1 MATETSVES
10 EYFSN
15 PTQEQIDALNEAI
28 SENSSNES
36 SGPSSTETSVEQQYF
51 SNPTKEQT
59 EALNKSIDE
68 DRTISYVNA
77 DDKEV
82 KFTPREWEEEWDKN
96 KVDNQWQNL
105 GRSKEDMYDRY
116 SGLDIHGKVAS
127 QEMSSIGVPKTSYLQ
142 GLYEKNEEGKYKYED
157 KLNAVKE
164 ARSNDRSILQKA
176 VDGAKSVYNNTIG
189 KVIDKVSAYRDD
201 ISEKARTTSDARK
214 QSAIDDAKLLAK
226 SNLQTSSPERKVTL
240 ERDATM
246 LPPID
251 STQKS
256 DVLMKVQ
263 GMDKPATQKQVDE
276 EKTKLTNEINSVK
289 SSYVKNPSKT
299 LSTFYAK
306 TEMAKETGLP
316 GLSYYDKNNTITNN
330 NGKVIPT
337 GNVTTKS
344 GYGVDIEINPKG
356 DFSKE
361 NLKSMFG
368 VGPGREIGTA
378 TIHLEDGS
386 TRTFTLHEDPKVSN
400 NITVADE
407 NGKQVGSQ
415 ITPNTPLTFIDG
427 VSSVF
432 DKIPGQALNESSPTV
447 QEALKVYDEYIA
459 ETEERITNLENAK
472 PDEASLASEWE
483 KAVANTN
490 PTAIVTEKAGGNREL
505 INTSS
510 ALEKSLNQFTNP
522 EDKEVATNWY
532 NSYTP
537 KIEEAM
543 KKAEE
548 DPVGNAGEL
557 AKVLDEARAALAPY
571 AHENFTNF
579 NTAVN
584 DYVGAVA
591 GTYFINTQLYDR
603 GITADN
609 AKEGIIDRLV
619 TAYKS
624 DEMSFGQKVLY
635 TIGFGSKES
644 ETDKGVMQLRN
655 FAEQSLGRTSELS
668 DNFKGA
674 VMSSL
679 MAQSIDNKSTVG
691 RAVKDALTAGGITAL
706 NAMSGFNP
714 VVVGVTSLYVAHKS
728 GERFLQEATEYER
741 NKDNQE
747 RLASIRAGNDQK
759 AMPSTVKEGI
769 YNAATRGT
777 GQDIKHVSEGVT
789 NLVFGIATGEV
800 ALVAD
805 GVYELMKINSLNKEV
820 KEFVGEENLA
830 QLERIEQ
837 NTTEQDNETSDEKKR
852 RKTDELEEVVKEG
865 NKQEDIGGLNLP
877 PLSDEDMAWLIKQPY
892 MKNYKYE

>member
-15 PTQEQIDALNEAI
+15 PTQEQIDALNEAV
-28 SENSSNES
+28 SENSNNETS
-36 SGPSSTETSVEQQYF
+36 AEPSLETSVEQQYF

-116 SGLDIHGKVAS
+116 SGLDIHGKQAS

-142 GLYEKNEEGKYKYED
+142 GLYEKDEEGKYKYED

-164 ARSNDRSILQKA
+164 ARSNDRSVLQKA
-176 VDGAKSVYNNTIG
+176 VDGAKSVYDKTIG

-201 ISEKARTTSDARK
+201 ISEKARTASDARK
-214 QSAIDDAKLLAK
+214 QSFIDDAKLLAK
-226 SNLQTSSPERKVTL
+226 SNLQTSEPERKVTL

-246 LPPID
+246 LPPI
-251 STQKS
+251 SSEQKS
-256 DVLMKVQ
+256 DVLMRVE
-263 GMDKPATQKQVDE
+263 GMDKPQTQKQIE
-276 EKTKLTNEINSVK
+276 EAKTKLTNEVNSLK
-289 SSYVKNPSKT
+289 SSYEKDPSKT
-299 LSTFYAK
+299 LTMLFGA
-306 TEMAKETGLP
+306 TEIAKETKLTGLA
-316 GLSYYDKNNTITNN
+316 YYDKNNVITTD
-330 NGKVIPT
+330 NGKVLPT
-337 GNVTTKS
+337 GSLTTKS
-344 GYGVDIEINPKG
+344 GFGVDIEINPKG
-356 DFSKE
+356 DFSE
-361 NLKSMFG
+361 DNLKSMFG
-368 VGPGREIGTA
+368 IGPGREVGTA
-378 TIHLEDGS
+378 TIHFEDGS
-386 TRTFTLHEDPKVSN
+386 TKTFVLHQDSKSDN
-400 NITVADE
+400 SSITVVDE
-407 NGKQVGSQ
+407 NGKYLGG
-415 ITPNTPLTFIDG
+415 INTNTPY
-427 VSSVF
+427 VF
-432 DKIPGQALNESSPTV
+432 MYDMSNIFDRIPGQALNESSPTV
-447 QEALKVYDEYIA
+447 QEAQKVYNERIA
-459 ETEERITNLENAK
+459 DAEEQITNLENAK
-472 PDEASLASEWE
+472 PDEAQLASEWD
-483 KAVANTN
+483 KAIANSN
-490 PTAIVTEKAGGNREL
+490 PTAIVSEKTGGNKEL

-522 EDKEVATNWY
+522 EDKEAATNWY
-532 NSYTP
+532 NTYTP
-537 KIEEAM
+537 KIDDAM

-548 DPVGNAGEL
+548 DPVGNAGGL
-557 AKVLDEARAALAPY
+557 AKVLEEARSALAPY
-571 AHENFTNF
+571 AHESFTNF

-591 GTYFINTQLYDR
+591 GTYFISTQLYGR

-655 FAEQSLGRTSELS
+655 IAEQSLGRTSELS

-728 GERFLQEATEYER
+728 GERFLQEATEWER

-747 RLASIRAGNDQK
+747 RLESIRAGNDQK

-769 YNAATRGT
+769 YNAAIRGT
-777 GQDIKHVSEGVT
+777 GQDIKHMSEGVT
-789 NLVFGIATGEV
+789 NLVFGIATAEP
-800 ALVAD
+800 ALIAD
-805 GVYELMKINSLNKEV
+805 GVYELMQINSLNKEV

-830 QLERIEQ
+830 KLERIEQ
-837 NTTEQDNETSDEKKR
+837 NTTEEDNETSDEKKR